1 MIHEIKINP
10 PVATYR
16 DAAVLD
22 DLRRINFIFGSN
34 GVGKTTIS
42 RIIEQASGHQH
53 CQLVWLHHNPLQVM
67 VYNRDFVQ
75 RNFEQ
80 SPNLA
85 GVFTLGENQVQA
97 EQEIARLQK
106 EVVKHTD
113 EVNKLNVNLAGV
125 DGQSGKK
132 AELLLLE
139 TQLKESCWQQKQRY
153 DDYFQVAFTGFRAS
167 AEKFKEKVLSEHQS
181 NTADLF
187 TFDVLNEKA
196 KTVFDDAVQAVAL
209 LISLDIQAFNNLHE
223 TPVLNKSVV
232 GNEDVDIAGLIKHL
246 GNSDWVKQGMHYH
259 AIDPSICPFCQ
270 QTTHES
276 FALSLQEFFSDTYAK
291 DLQKITMVHQS
302 YQQLAQQILQSAE
315 VNLSIQNHFLDKAL
329 YAAHF
334 QTLSELL
341 QSNMSL
347 LSKKMAEPSHKIE
360 LHPIE
365 ECLAEL
371 QSLITAA
378 NILSHEHNQIVANR
392 TAEKSLLTQQIWRFV
407 VNELSTTLSQYTK
420 SNVRLT
426 KAISGMEAS
435 ITGKNAQLASFNAE
449 LHQWQRQAT
458 STLPT
463 VTAINQLLISFG
475 FLSFSLST
483 SEDQR
488 HYQIVR
494 ANGVDASRSLS
505 EGEKT
510 FITFLYFYHLIQG
523 STNTDG
529 VSAPRIVVF
538 DDPISSLDSDIL
550 YIVSSLIKGIIADC
564 RSDRAQIKQVFLLT
578 HNVYFHKEITYNPS
592 RRPANAVLSDES
604 FWLVKKSQFSSVER
618 CAENPIRSA
627 YELLWDDVK
636 KDNISSVSLQNT
648 LRRILENYFTM
659 WGGMKKDEICE
670 LFDGREKLICQSLFS
685 WVNDGSH
692 SIHDDLYINQGTQ
705 TNSAYLQVFKN
716 IFVRVG
722 HVGHYNMM
730 VGNTDT
736 SAEQA
741 AVAENVPESVADLAP
756 PVIESELIA

>member
-1 MIHEIKINP
+1 MIHEIRINP

-16 DAAVLD
+16 DAAALD

-42 RIIEQASGHQH
+42 RILEQASGHQH
-53 CQLVWLHHNPLQVM
+53 CQLVWQHQNPLQVM

-167 AEKFKEKVLSEHQS
+167 AEKFKEKVLLEHQS

-209 LISLDIQAFNNLHE
+209 LNSLDIEAFNDLHE

-259 AIDPSICPFCQ
+259 AEDPSICPFCQ
-270 QTTHES
+270 QTTPES
-276 FALSLQEFFSDTYAK
+276 FALSLHEFFSDTYAN

-329 YAAHF
+329 YSAHF

-341 QSNMSL
+341 QSNISL

-371 QSLITAA
+371 QSLISAA
-378 NILSHEHNQIVANR
+378 NTLSLEHNQIVANR
-392 TAEKSLLTQQIWRFV
+392 TAEKSLLTQQIWKFV

-420 SNVRLT
+420 SKVRLT

-435 ITGKNAQLASFNAE
+435 IIAKNAQLANFNAE
-449 LHQWQRQAT
+449 LHHWQRQAT

-494 ANGVDASRSLS
+494 TNGVDASRSLS

-523 STNTDG
+523 STHTDG

-550 YIVSSLIKGIIADC
+550 YIVSSLIKGIIAEC

-592 RRPANAVLSDES
+592 RPANAVLRDES
-604 FWLVKKSQFSSVER
+604 FWLVKKSQSSSVER
-618 CAENPIRSA
+618 CTENPIRSA

-636 KDNISSVSLQNT
+636 KNNISSVSMQNT

-716 IFVRVG
+716 IFVRAG
-722 HVGHYNMM
+722 QVGHYHMM

-736 SAEQA
+736 SEEPAT
-741 AVAENVPESVADLAP
+741 VAGNVPEAVADSAW
-756 PVIESELIA
+756 PVVESELIA